1 MHGMKLI
8 LVLVGLA
15 LAAFAAAFF
24 LSRYLGAPA
33 AAQAAAEAEAA
44 AAAAAPAPA
53 VTAPAPEV
61 PRLEEKHLFEL
72 IKEARQK
79 INDCQKHERE
89 VAEQDKRLQMTRQLL
104 EKETQDLDALRAQ
117 LTADVTRLKEAQAEM
132 DKTRVAIDREEA
144 VNLKRVAAVYDR
156 MDAAAGGRIMEGM
169 CANKQE
175 ADVVKILHYMTE
187 RSVGKILAEIT
198 DKNLAGQ
205 LCEQMKKVKEQDKTN
220 PPATGATR

>member
-33 AAQAAAEAEAA
+33 AAQAATEAE

-53 VTAPAPEV
+53 AQAPAPEV

-187 RSVGKILAEIT
+187 RAVGKILAEIT

-205 LCEQMKKVKEQDKTN
+205 LCEQMKKVKEQDKTI